1 MEQADPAVAGRH
13 HGNTVALFQRNTKG
27 GPMPD
32 IQSMIG
38 KEVEVVANGMLYTG
52 VLIEVSDV
60 EVHLKGAF
68 QWISLPV
75 SAVSDMKLKAG
86 ATLHPDRSGD

>member
-1 MEQADPAVAGRH
+1 
-13 HGNTVALFQRNTKG
+13 
-27 GPMPD
+27 MPD

-38 KEVEVVANGMLYTG
+38 KEVEVIANGMLYTG

-60 EVHLKGAF
+60 EVHLKGLM

-75 SAVSDMKLKAG
+75 SSVSEMKLKGPVMPA
-86 ATLHPDRSGD
+86 PDRFSDWGTGE